1 MEFMHILGLKKP
13 MEVQSLNKKN
23 ILIGM
28 GMGLT
33 VGGVIAMATRPK
45 KRCMKSAV
53 GKTLKTMGEVAD
65 SISDSLGW

>member
-1 MEFMHILGLKKP
+1 MEFLDIIGTKKE
-13 MEVQSLNKKN
+13 MEAKNMNKKN
-23 ILIGM
+23 FLIGM

-53 GKTLKTMGEVAD
+53 GKTLKAMGEVAD
-65 SISDSLGW
+65 SISESLGW

>member
-1 MEFMHILGLKKP
+1 MEFMHIIGLKKP
-13 MEVQSLNKKN
+13 MEVQSMNKKN
-23 ILIGM
+23 FLIGM

-33 VGGVIAMATRPK
+33 VGGVIAMVTRPK

-65 SISDSLGW
+65 SISESLGW

>member
-1 MEFMHILGLKKP
+1 M
-13 MEVQSLNKKN
+13 NKKN
-23 ILIGM
+23 FLIGM

-33 VGGVIAMATRPK
+33 VGGVLAMVMRPK

-53 GKTLKTMGEVAD
+53 GKTLRTMGEVAD

>member
-1 MEFMHILGLKKP
+1 MEFLDIIGMKKE
-13 MEVQSLNKKN
+13 MEAKNMNKKN
-23 ILIGM
+23 FLIGM

>member
-1 MEFMHILGLKKP
+1 MEFLDIIGMKKE
-13 MEVQSLNKKN
+13 MEAKNMNKKN
-23 ILIGM
+23 FLIGM

-65 SISDSLGW
+65 SISESLGW

>member
-1 MEFMHILGLKKP
+1 MEFMHIIGLKKQT
-13 MEVQSLNKKN
+13 EVQSMNKKN
-23 ILIGM
+23 FLIGM

-33 VGGVIAMATRPK
+33 VGGVIAMATRPR